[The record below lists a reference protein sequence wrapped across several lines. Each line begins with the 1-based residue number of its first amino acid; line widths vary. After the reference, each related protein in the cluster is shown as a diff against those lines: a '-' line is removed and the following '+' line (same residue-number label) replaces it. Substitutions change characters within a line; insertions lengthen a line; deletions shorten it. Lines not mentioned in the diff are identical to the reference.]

1 MYELLL
7 QLNLTGRG
15 TARQGEA
22 WLGRARHG
30 NYKIGVTI
38 LNKKF
43 CICQIPP

>member
-22 WLGRARHG
+22 WRGMAWRGMAWHG
-30 NYKIGVTI
+30 NYKIG
-38 LNKKF
+38 
-43 CICQIPP
+43 